1 MPECVK
7 SEKNCFVFGLTIRTF
22 TLAAISSS
30 VNRKKGYKLNLVS
43 LVEAQF
49 HEMSNTNTTSNVIS

>member
-22 TLAAISSS
+22 KLAASSSS
-30 VNRKKGYKLNLVS
+30 VNKKKGYKLNLVS